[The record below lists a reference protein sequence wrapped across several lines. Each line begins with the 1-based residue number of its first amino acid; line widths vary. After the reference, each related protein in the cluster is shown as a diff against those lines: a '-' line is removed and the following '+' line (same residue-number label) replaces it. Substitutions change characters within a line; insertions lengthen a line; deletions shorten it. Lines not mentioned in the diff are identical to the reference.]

1 MCRGVTMF
9 VVGKT
14 PDDHR
19 DETMVLRGLMVVLT
33 VTFNTGGTVFV
44 PSKPTDE
51 VTVS

>member
-1 MCRGVTMF
+1 MF

-19 DETMVLRGLMVVLT
+19 DETMVLPGLIVVLT
-33 VTFNTGGTVFV
+33 VESNSGGTVFV